1 MVKRSKISKQKI
13 SDYLAYSCYLIF
25 CLSLVACNYDTNT
38 SDEIKQLKQKIEFLE
53 KKSTQ
58 HSKRIH
64 ELETNVIENTEN
76 NNTVKEN
83 TNKTKVDSSISSS
96 ESEPSKSS
104 NVIKDITFNIDDNTK
119 DDPYFGSKDP
129 NILIIAY
136 SDLLCENC
144 RDFLSKIPD
153 FKSQIEKN
161 IKTKDIQV
169 QFRLKDFPLNKTPLS
184 TTASIYANCAGEKG
198 LYWEYMEE
206 VSKLT
211 TLSDG
216 KLKSIFNK
224 DPFLSKDI
232 KKNLDTCS
240 KSKKYSVE
248 VLKDKQQGE
257 AIGISGVPSFF
268 IGSKVS
274 ENSFF
279 GVILKGNQEV
289 ESLIQATE
297 ILKQNIK

>member
-1 MVKRSKISKQKI
+1 MAKRSKISEQKI

-58 HSKRIH
+58 HSQRLH
-64 ELETNVIENTEN
+64 ELETKTIENSGNNQNISPSEN
-76 NNTVKEN
+76 
-83 TNKTKVDSSISSS
+83 S
-96 ESEPSKSS
+96 ESKTSENSDI
-104 NVIKDITFNIDDNTK
+104 IKNITYTIDDNTK

-144 RDFLSKIPD
+144 RNFLSKIPT

-161 IKTKDIQV
+161 IRTKDIQV

-206 VSKLT
+206 ISKLS
-211 TLSDG
+211 TLSDA

-232 KKNLDTCS
+232 KKNLDICS

-274 ENSFF
+274 DNSFF

-297 ILKQNIK
+297 ILKQNMK